1 MKDFG
6 RSKNGEDEYLEMG
19 WNFKFTDLQAVVGIA
34 QMKKLRLRAIRKREI
49 YGLYQ
54 GRLKDVV
61 DFVTTD
67 LTETAPMFVDILTD
81 NRDALQRCLAEHQI
95 GSRKFYPPLHS
106 QKAYGLTGHFPVSE
120 DVSRRG
126 LWLPSS
132 TFLTNQQILMVC
144 DRIREFY
151 A

>member
-1 MKDFG
+1 
-6 RSKNGEDEYLEMG
+6 
-19 WNFKFTDLQAVVGIA
+19 LQAVVGIA
-34 QMKKLRLRAIRKREI
+34 QMKKLQIRTIRKRAI
-49 YGLYQ
+49 YRQYQ
-54 GRLKDVV
+54 NRLSGIV
-61 DFVTTD
+61 DFIPTNLV
-67 LTETAPMFVDILTD
+67 ETAPMFVDILTD

-132 TFLTNQQILMVC
+132 TFLTSKQIDMVC
-144 DRIREFY
+144 DHICLNTH
-151 A
+151 